1 MFPEVVVNSL
11 SEAWRCWTAHLRCSA
26 ERMAA
31 FYRKTKTRFPSPR
44 VELTSHVSANGTLKL
59 SCMQVNSDKSKV
71 NHRCSTKP
79 DSSHDSEM
87 KTLRDDSSTARA
99 TKTSVSLVCVVR
111 SSTRFCR
118 RCGTLTRVR
127 CSNSV
132 VVPSSKNCHSCV
144 VFVALHG
151 GKICNF
157 VTEGEKKKPPAD
169 WCVCVIGKEEHWQQ
183 QVLMRVTHWSERWRA
198 VHLNAPW
205 PISWR
210 RSWNSRLD
218 VKSACFVFVAL
229 VFFISSWTGSNCKH
243 YNCQS
248 SSCNNL
254 KWDNVPGD
262 LCLFAPSAT
271 DWFFFVCPAFL
282 WSSSKAVDLLKHPVW
297 RRRPLD
303 AGLTSGRRPPFHP
316 DSFPTTPPPPFVYF
330 ECTKF
335 LL

>member
-157 VTEGEKKKPPAD
+157 VTEGEKKNLLLIGA
-169 WCVCVIGKEEHWQQ
+169 CVS
-183 QVLMRVTHWSERWRA
+183 LERR
-198 VHLNAPW
+198 N
-205 PISWR
+205 
-210 RSWNSRLD
+210 
-218 VKSACFVFVAL
+218 
-229 VFFISSWTGSNCKH
+229 TGSSRCWWELRTEVSVGVQCTWTH
-243 YNCQS
+243 RGRSRGVAPETPGWMS
-248 SSCNNL
+248 SRHVL
-254 KWDNVPGD
+254 
-262 LCLFAPSAT
+262 
-271 DWFFFVCPAFL
+271 
-282 WSSSKAVDLLKHPVW
+282 
-297 RRRPLD
+297 
-303 AGLTSGRRPPFHP
+303 
-316 DSFPTTPPPPFVYF
+316 
-330 ECTKF
+330 F
-335 LL
+335 LLR

>member
-1 MFPEVVVNSL
+1 
-11 SEAWRCWTAHLRCSA
+11 
-26 ERMAA
+26 MAA

-157 VTEGEKKKPPAD
+157 VTERGEKKPPAD

-183 QVLMRVTHWSERWRA
+183 QVLMRVTH
-198 VHLNAPW
+198 
-205 PISWR
+205 
-210 RSWNSRLD
+210 
-218 VKSACFVFVAL
+218 
-229 VFFISSWTGSNCKH
+229 
-243 YNCQS
+243 
-248 SSCNNL
+248 
-254 KWDNVPGD
+254 
-262 LCLFAPSAT
+262 
-271 DWFFFVCPAFL
+271 
-282 WSSSKAVDLLKHPVW
+282 
-297 RRRPLD
+297 
-303 AGLTSGRRPPFHP
+303 
-316 DSFPTTPPPPFVYF
+316 
-330 ECTKF
+330 
-335 LL
+335 